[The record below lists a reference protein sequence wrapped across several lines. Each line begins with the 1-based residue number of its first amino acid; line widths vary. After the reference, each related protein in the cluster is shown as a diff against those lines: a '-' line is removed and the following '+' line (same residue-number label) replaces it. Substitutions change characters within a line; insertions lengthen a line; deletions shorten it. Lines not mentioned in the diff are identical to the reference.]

1 MAKNWKLTVRHGSDV
16 SRESF
21 DDLDDALEEARRKAE
36 EIISEGPLTRVKAI
50 RDYEPGQIVN
60 ARIEISGKGLFSPP
74 TAGIDIQGDL
84 SIIAYTGGVRR
95 KLLEG
100 STVAQAIKSVRMSLS
115 S

>member
-16 SRESF
+16 SRQSF
-21 DDLDDALEEARRKAE
+21 DDLDEAVEAARSAAD
-36 EIISEGPLTRVKAI
+36 EILAEGPLTRVQAI

-60 ARIEISGKGLFSPP
+60 ARVEISGKGIFSPP

-84 SIIAYTGGVRR
+84 TIIPYAGGVRR

-100 STVAQAIKSVRMSLS
+100 STIAQAIKSVKMSLS